1 MNLSERQS
9 KSWAQ
14 EILVFSLVNIS
25 VFTAYESVFT
35 AYESEKDGRVLNYL
49 NFKVYAIERNENWNE
64 KFVTFAK
71 EI

>member
-9 KSWAQ
+9 KSSGQ

-25 VFTAYESVFT
+25 VFKAYES
-35 AYESEKDGRVLNYL
+35 SNDGRVLNYL

>member
-9 KSWAQ
+9 KSSGQ

-25 VFTAYESVFT
+25 VFKAYES
-35 AYESEKDGRVLNYL
+35 SKDGRVLNYL
-49 NFKVYAIERNENWNE
+49 NFKVYAIERNE

>member
-9 KSWAQ
+9 KSSGQ

-25 VFTAYESVFT
+25 VFKAYES
-35 AYESEKDGRVLNYL
+35 SKDGRVLNYL

>member
-25 VFTAYESVFT
+25 VFTAYES
-35 AYESEKDGRVLNYL
+35 EKDGRVLSYL